1 MTVTIASDPE
11 AEFKALVELM
21 KDSAPTK
28 DEDEEEG
35 ETESEIVWFYYFNTR
50 IITPIHL
57 LAPSIALNQIK
68 HENSR

>member
-35 ETESEIVWFYYFNTR
+35 ETESEIV
-50 IITPIHL
+50 
-57 LAPSIALNQIK
+57 
-68 HENSR
+68 